1 MFSYTIYIYE
11 DNAWRVLGDVGMPIT
26 DGAVLDDTLDEGR
39 IDLCNTTR
47 SRAIRPFQRIK
58 IDCYENGMLSK
69 TIQRVVGTAKR
80 VRKRNTTPALYDWS
94 IQTLEL
100 TKLLER
106 DFIGSMTATK
116 PLSKIYNDEY
126 IGNAMPSIRYF
137 KKASTLGAEWQEIP
151 ADESDITYT
160 NIPTYKLG
168 YYVGTTLTFTN
179 DWLDAGVNGVV
190 GNTWVEEPTTKLL
203 KNGNAIADNTLSTRG
218 NYQIET
224 TATCFS
230 ASENYYKIEVVWII
244 SAFTDVETNKTFSI
258 GNIVKRLLYAGVTR
272 RWETQKYTLDT
283 AFAEKYKDVEAPE
296 FAFTNSTLLDALF
309 QIGGKIHA
317 IPRLVC
323 AEGNDLQYIVTFDEL
338 GGNEEV
344 GDKMPQW
351 VYEEETIDINDYC
364 DTLDSPA
371 QNLVN
376 SSNIDKGCISEF
388 GDQYI
393 TIRTENAQVEI
404 SADTMAVRTA
414 MPIKQM
420 VKCQLLYDGSIY
432 DITPYVY
439 EVAEYNTLS
448 TLYTS
453 TYPYSKGYALCY
465 SIGGDTI
472 TGLNNKQ
479 TTPTVIQGLG
489 EQYAIINIL
498 NAVGGLNLESATFT
512 DYINLAFRVTYVPIV
527 TARVTQKRPIKS
539 DTNGNTLVYNQGA
552 NMVETSAFGQK
563 MRGAIA
569 RLGLETT
576 RRTYDFDTFA
586 NLPEVGQKIDGEYI
600 AQVDC
605 AYYPTKVRATV
616 LLTPNFNQLSQY
628 VGLDTNY
635 RLYDVSERQTVDRFI
650 NYNEIVEVGDANYPN
665 PNAIMSVDLLNRATI
680 ATIEHLG
687 EVKRVD
693 TAMTISYDADGNEI
707 EDSAVLLPVAS
718 FPFGQSLAFVCSFVD
733 NYGAGYQAVDK
744 FVVEIDESEV
754 YKRVQRLV
762 PYTDNLGEIDKLA
775 LYYLNAQAWHNWE
788 QIGDNKQSA
797 LYPQATDDTRTYY
810 ETNAPMKTGDYPF
823 VLAKDS
829 SEKIGITYQVHYQA
843 NKPSII
849 IGNGLTENCP
859 LVNNEIGAKPYAY
872 AFTHELNNLST
883 IDIAKEIAE
892 GTATRI
898 VMSRYGTADG
908 ISYTPLGIPEGT
920 KAWAYVDANNNIY
933 FGENTTSATP
943 IYFTI
948 KQGA

>member
-1 MFSYTIYIYE
+1 MFSYKIYIYE
-11 DNAWRVLGDVGMPIT
+11 QNGWQVLDDVGLPIT

-47 SRAIRPFQRIK
+47 SRAIRPFQRLK
-58 IDCYENGMLSK
+58 IDCYENGVLTK

-116 PLSKIYNDEY
+116 YLTREY
-126 IGNAMPSIRYF
+126 DTSSLATPTFSITGVRGTI
-137 KKASTLGAEWQEIP
+137 TLGDA
-151 ADESDITYT
+151 
-160 NIPTYKLG
+160 PTYKIS
-168 YYVGTTLTFTN
+168 YATGTTIEIN
-179 DWLDAGVNGVV
+179 QGDW
-190 GNTWVEEPTTKLL
+190 
-203 KNGNAIADNTLSTRG
+203 ITLSTPPTSTTYSWLYPPHTSVTFNG
-218 NYQIET
+218 QAVDITDGFTPTQVGVYTITT
-224 TATCFS
+224 TAT
-230 ASENYYKIEVVWII
+230 ASWTAQNESGTTEVSYVWLI
-244 SAFTDVETNKTFSI
+244 STFKNKASNKPFTITSIVE
-258 GNIVKRLLYAGVTR
+258 RLLYAGVTR

-283 AFAEKYKDVEAPE
+283 AFATKYAEVEAPE

-309 QIGGKIHA
+309 QVGGKIHA

-323 AEGNDLQYIVTFDEL
+323 AEDNDLQYIVTFDEL

-351 VYEEETIDINDYC
+351 VYEEATIDINDYC

-388 GDQYI
+388 GDQFI
-393 TIRTENAQVEI
+393 TIRTENTQVEI

-420 VKCQLLYDGSIY
+420 VKCEMVYDGTIY

-498 NAVGGLNLESATFT
+498 NAVSGLSLESATFN

-650 NYNEIVEVGDANYPN
+650 TYNEIVEVGDENSPN
-665 PNAIMSVDLLNRATI
+665 PNAIMSVDLLRDITI

-687 EVKRVD
+687 EVERVD
-693 TAMTISYDADGNEI
+693 TAMTISYDQEGNEI

-744 FVVEIDESEV
+744 FEV
-754 YKRVQRLV
+754 DGKSKRVQRLV
-762 PYTDNLGEIDKLA
+762 PYADNLGEIDKLA
-775 LYYLNAQAWHNWE
+775 LYYLNEQAWHNAE

-797 LYPQATDDTRTYY
+797 LYPQATDDTRAYY
-810 ETNAPMKTGDYPF
+810 ETHSPMKTGDYPF
-823 VLAKDS
+823 VLSKDS

-843 NKPSII
+843 NRPSII

-859 LVNNEIGAKPYAY
+859 LVNNETGTKPNAY

-892 GTATRI
+892 GTATKI
-898 VMSRYGTADG
+898 IYSRYATANG
-908 ISYTPLGIPEGT
+908 IEYTPLGITEGT
-920 KAWAYVDANNNIY
+920 KSWAFVDENNNIY
-933 FGENTTSATP
+933 IGENTTSATP

>member
-1 MFSYTIYIYE
+1 MFRYTIYIYE
-11 DNAWRVLGDVGMPIT
+11 ENAWRVLGDVGMPIT

-58 IDCYENGMLSK
+58 IDCYENGVLAK

-106 DFIGSMTATK
+106 DFIGTMTATK
-116 PLSKIYNDEY
+116 PLTKVFDIDATAFPVISCRKRIDAGEWRD
-126 IGNAMPSIRYF
+126 ISVDDSIF
-137 KKASTLGAEWQEIP
+137 
-151 ADESDITYT
+151 DISG
-160 NIPTYKLG
+160 IPTFDLAYAVPHNFNFDTSWITVDTS
-168 YYVGTTLTFTN
+168 YSNY
-179 DWLDAGVNGVV
+179 WVV
-190 GNTWVEEPTTKLL
+190 APTTKVYFKGELVDD
-203 KNGNAIADNTLSTRG
+203 GAWIYIADKVGSYTIRQTATVH
-218 NYQIET
+218 ET
-224 TATCFS
+224 TLIDNNEYELT
-230 ASENYYKIEVVWII
+230 VDWTI
-244 SAFTDVETNKTFSI
+244 STYANQVPQHPFTITSIVE
-258 GNIVKRLLYAGVTR
+258 RLLYAGVTR

-283 AFAEKYKDVEAPE
+283 AFATKYAEVEAPE

-323 AEGNDLQYIVTFDEL
+323 AEDNDLQYIVTFDEL

-388 GDQYI
+388 GAQYI

-404 SADTMAVRTA
+404 SADTMAVRTS

-498 NAVGGLNLESATFT
+498 NAVSGLSLESATFT

-527 TARVTQKRPIKS
+527 TARVTQKRPIKTE
-539 DTNGNTLVYNQGA
+539 TNGNTLVYNQGA

-635 RLYDVSERQTVDRFI
+635 RLYDVSERQTVDRFLTYGETI
-650 NYNEIVEVGDANYPN
+650 EVGDNDVGVLEN
-665 PNAIMSVDLLNRATI
+665 DTILSVELLRAIVTSTLSNGTLERI
-680 ATIEHLG
+680 
-687 EVKRVD
+687 D
-693 TAMTISYDADGNEI
+693 TAMTISYDDDGNEI
-707 EDSAVLLPVAS
+707 EKSAVLLPVAS

-733 NYGAGYQAVDK
+733 NYGAGYQAVDQ
-744 FVVEIDESEV
+744 FEV
-754 YKRVQRLV
+754 DGAYKRVQRLV
-762 PYTDNLGEIDKLA
+762 PYADNLGEIDKLA
-775 LYYLNAQAWHNWE
+775 VYYLNAQAWHNANE
-788 QIGDNKQSA
+788 IGDNRQSA
-797 LYPQATDDTRTYY
+797 LYPQATDTTRAKY
-810 ETNAPMKTGDYPF
+810 EENSPLNTRANHF
-823 VLAKDS
+823 IVSKDS
-829 SEKIGITYQVHYQA
+829 SEKLGLTYQIHFQA
-843 NKPSII
+843 NRESVV
-849 IGNGLTENCP
+849 IGAGFTENCP
-859 LVNNEIGAKPYAY
+859 LVTNITDRPTPNAY
-872 AFTHELNNLST
+872 AFTHELNNLSS
-883 IDIAKEIAE
+883 IDIASEIANGTASPLSWARE
-892 GTATRI
+892 GTTKGIRI
-898 VMSRYGTADG
+898 APLTLPETA
-908 ISYTPLGIPEGT
+908 
-920 KAWAYVDANNNIY
+920 KAWALVDENNNIY
-933 FGENTTSATP
+933 IGENTTSATP

>member
-11 DNAWRVLGDVGMPIT
+11 QNGWQVLGDVGMPIT

-58 IDCYENGMLSK
+58 IDCYENGVLAK

-80 VRKRNTTPALYDWS
+80 VRKRNTTPALYDWT

-106 DFIGSMTATK
+106 EFIGTMTATK
-116 PLSKIYNDEY
+116 PLSKIYNDKY
-126 IGNAMPSIRYF
+126 IGDAMPSIRYF
-137 KKASTLGAEWQEIP
+137 KKATTSGAEWQEIP
-151 ADESDITYT
+151 ADESPITYT

-179 DWLDAGVNGVV
+179 DWLDAGSSGIVD
-190 GNTWVEEPTTKLL
+190 NTWVEEPTTKLL
-203 KNGNAIADNTLSTRG
+203 KNGNAIAGNTLSTRG

-224 TATCFS
+224 TATCYS
-230 ASENYYKIEVVWII
+230 TSGNYYKIEVVWII
-244 SAFTDVETNKTFSI
+244 SAFTDVETNKPFSI
-258 GNIVKRLLYAGVTR
+258 GNIVERLLYAGVTR

-283 AFAEKYKDVEAPE
+283 AFATKYADVEAPE

-317 IPRLVC
+317 IPRLIC
-323 AEGNDLQYIVTFDEL
+323 KEDNDLQYIVTFDEL

-388 GDQYI
+388 GDQFI
-393 TIRTENAQVEI
+393 TIRTENTQVEI

-420 VKCQLLYDGSIY
+420 VKCELLYNGSIY

-479 TTPTVIQGLG
+479 TTPTIIQGLS

-498 NAVGGLNLESATFT
+498 NAVSGLSLESATFT

-586 NLPEVGQKIDGEYI
+586 NLPEVGQKIDGAYI

-650 NYNEIVEVGDANYPN
+650 NYNEIVEVGDNDVGVLENDTILSVELLRAVVTSTLANGTLER
-665 PNAIMSVDLLNRATI
+665 I
-680 ATIEHLG
+680 
-687 EVKRVD
+687 D
-693 TAMTISYDADGNEI
+693 TAMTISYDTDGNEI

-718 FPFGQSLAFVCSFVD
+718 FPFGQSLAFVSSFVD

-744 FVVEIDESEV
+744 FEIDGKS
-754 YKRVQRLV
+754 KRVQRLV
-762 PYTDNLGEIDKLA
+762 PYADNLGEIDKLA
-775 LYYLNAQAWHNWE
+775 VYYLNEQAWHNANE
-788 QIGDNKQSA
+788 IGDNKQSA
-797 LYPQATDDTRTYY
+797 LYPQATDTTRAYY
-810 ETNAPMKTGDYPF
+810 ETHSPMKTGTHPF
-823 VLAKDS
+823 VISKDS
-829 SEKIGITYQVHYQA
+829 SEKIGLTYQIHFQA
-843 NKPSII
+843 NKESVV
-849 IGNGLTENCP
+849 IGAGFTENCP
-859 LVNNEIGAKPYAY
+859 LVTNITNRPTPKAY
-872 AFTHELNNLST
+872 EFTHELNNLSS
-883 IDIAKEIAE
+883 IDIASEIASGNAKQVLWARE
-892 GTATRI
+892 GTSKGIRI
-898 VMSRYGTADG
+898 SPLSLSETA
-908 ISYTPLGIPEGT
+908 
-920 KAWAYVDANNNIY
+920 KAWALVDDNNNIY
-933 FGENTTSATP
+933 VGENTTSVKP

>member
-11 DNAWRVLGDVGMPIT
+11 ENEWRVLGDVGMPIT

-58 IDCYENGMLSK
+58 IDCYENGVLAK

-80 VRKRNTTPALYDWS
+80 VRKRNTTPALFDWT

-116 PLSKIYNDEY
+116 PLTKV
-126 IGNAMPSIRYF
+126 F
-137 KKASTLGAEWQEIP
+137 
-151 ADESDITYT
+151 DIDATAYPV
-160 NIPTYKLG
+160 ISCRKRI
-168 YYVGTTLTFTN
+168 
-179 DWLDAGVNGVV
+179 DAGEWRDISVDDSIFVISGMPTFALAYSVPHNFNFDTSWITVDTNYSNYWVV
-190 GNTWVEEPTTKLL
+190 APTTKVYFKGELVED
-203 KNGNAIADNTLSTRG
+203 GAWIYIADKVGSYTIRQTATVH
-218 NYQIET
+218 ET
-224 TATCFS
+224 TLIDNNEYELT
-230 ASENYYKIEVVWII
+230 VDWTI
-244 SAFTDVETNKTFSI
+244 STYANQVPKHPFTITSIVE
-258 GNIVKRLLYAGVTR
+258 RLLYAGVTR
-272 RWETQKYTLDT
+272 RWESQKYTLDT

-309 QIGGKIHA
+309 QIGGKTHA

-393 TIRTENAQVEI
+393 TIRTENTQVEI

-420 VKCQLLYDGSIY
+420 VKCELLYDGSVY

-498 NAVGGLNLESATFT
+498 NAVSGLSLESATFT

-665 PNAIMSVDLLNRATI
+665 TNAIMSVDLLNRTTI

-687 EVKRVD
+687 EVERVD
-693 TAMTISYDADGNEI
+693 TAMTISYDQDGNEI

-718 FPFGQSLAFVCSFVD
+718 FPFGQSLAFVCAFVD

-744 FVVEIDESEV
+744 FEV
-754 YKRVQRLV
+754 DGKSKRVQRLV
-762 PYTDNLGEIDKLA
+762 PYTDNIGEIDKLA
-775 LYYLNAQAWHNWE
+775 VYYLNSQAWHNANE
-788 QIGDNKQSA
+788 IGDNKQSA

-810 ETNAPMKTGDYPF
+810 ETNASMKTGDYPF
-823 VLAKDS
+823 VLSKDS

-843 NKPSII
+843 NRPSVI

-859 LVNNEIGAKPYAY
+859 LVNNEIGAKPNAY

-883 IDIAKEIAE
+883 IDIAKELADGKAE
-892 GTATRI
+892 EIRY
-898 VMSRYGTADG
+898 SRYGTANG
-908 ISYTPLGIPEGT
+908 IWYSPIGITEGT
-920 KAWAYVDANNNIY
+920 KAWAFVDENNNIY

-943 IYFTI
+943 IFLTI

>member
-11 DNAWRVLGDVGMPIT
+11 ENEWRVLGDVGMPIT

-58 IDCYENGMLSK
+58 IDCYENGVLAK

-116 PLSKIYNDEY
+116 PLNKIYNDEY
-126 IGNAMPSIRYF
+126 IGDAMPTIRYF
-137 KKASTLGAEWQEIP
+137 KKATTAGAEWQEIP

-160 NIPTYKLG
+160 NIPIYKLG

-179 DWLDAGVNGVV
+179 DWLDAGVSGVV

-203 KNGNAIADNTLSTRG
+203 KNGNAVADNTLSTRG

-224 TATCFS
+224 TATCYS
-230 ASENYYKIEVVWII
+230 TSGNYYKIEVVWII
-244 SAFTDVETNKTFSI
+244 SAFADVEINKTFSI
-258 GNIVKRLLYAGVTR
+258 SNIVERLLYAGVTR
-272 RWETQKYTLDT
+272 RWESQKYTLDT
-283 AFAEKYKDVEAPE
+283 AFATKYAEVEAPE

-317 IPRLVC
+317 IPRLIC
-323 AEGNDLQYIVTFDEL
+323 KEDNDLQYIVTFDEL

-351 VYEEETIDINDYC
+351 VYEEETLDINDYC

-388 GDQYI
+388 GDQFI

-489 EQYAIINIL
+489 QQYAIINIL
-498 NAVGGLNLESATFT
+498 NAVSGLSLESATF

-650 NYNEIVEVGDANYPN
+650 NYNEIVEVGDNDVGVLENDTILSVELLRTLVTSTLANGTLDR
-665 PNAIMSVDLLNRATI
+665 I
-680 ATIEHLG
+680 
-687 EVKRVD
+687 D
-693 TAMTISYDADGNEI
+693 TAMTISYDQDGNEI

-718 FPFGQSLAFVCSFVD
+718 FPFGQSLAFVCAFVD
-733 NYGAGYQAVDK
+733 NYGAGYQA
-744 FVVEIDESEV
+744 IDRFETDGKH
-754 YKRVQRLV
+754 KRVQRLV
-762 PYTDNLGEIDKLA
+762 PYADNLGEIDKLA
-775 LYYLNAQAWHNWE
+775 VYYLNKQAWHNANE
-788 QIGDNKQSA
+788 IGDNKQSA
-797 LYPQATDDTRTYY
+797 LYPQATDTTRAYY
-810 ETNAPMKTGDYPF
+810 EGNSPLNTRANHF
-823 VLAKDS
+823 IVSKDS
-829 SEKIGITYQVHYQA
+829 SEKLGLTYQIHFQA
-843 NKPSII
+843 NRESVV
-849 IGNGLTENCP
+849 IGAGFTENCP
-859 LVNNEIGAKPYAY
+859 LVTNITDRPTPSAY
-872 AFTHELNNLST
+872 AFTHELNNLSS
-883 IDIAKEIAE
+883 IDIASEIANGIASPVSWTRE
-892 GTATRI
+892 GTTKGIRI
-898 VMSRYGTADG
+898 SPLTLPETA
-908 ISYTPLGIPEGT
+908 
-920 KAWAYVDANNNIY
+920 KAWALVDENNNIY
-933 FGENTTSATP
+933 VGENTTVVKP

>member
-1 MFSYTIYIYE
+1 MFSYKIYIYE
-11 DNAWRVLGDVGMPIT
+11 QNGWQVLDDVGLPIT

-47 SRAIRPFQRIK
+47 SRAIRPFQRLK
-58 IDCYENGMLSK
+58 IDCYENGVLAK

-116 PLSKIYNDEY
+116 PLTKVFDIDATAYPVISCRKRIDYGEWRD
-126 IGNAMPSIRYF
+126 ISVDDSIF
-137 KKASTLGAEWQEIP
+137 VISG
-151 ADESDITYT
+151 
-160 NIPTYKLG
+160 IPTFELA
-168 YYVGTTLTFTN
+168 YVVPHNFNFDTSWITVDTSYSN
-179 DWLDAGVNGVV
+179 NWVV
-190 GNTWVEEPTTKLL
+190 APTTKVYFKGELVED
-203 KNGNAIADNTLSTRG
+203 GAWIYIADKVGSYTIRQTATVH
-218 NYQIET
+218 ET
-224 TATCFS
+224 TLIDNNEYELTVDWTIS
-230 ASENYYKIEVVWII
+230 TYENQVPKHPFTITSVV
-244 SAFTDVETNKTFSI
+244 E
-258 GNIVKRLLYAGVTR
+258 RLLYAGVTR
-272 RWETQKYTLDT
+272 RNEEQKYTLDT
-283 AFAEKYKDVEAPE
+283 AFATKYAEVEAPE

-351 VYEEETIDINDYC
+351 AYEEQTIDINDYC

-376 SSNIDKGCISEF
+376 SSNIDKGCISDF
-388 GDQYI
+388 GDQFI
-393 TIRTENAQVEI
+393 TIRTENTQVEI

-420 VKCQLLYDGSIY
+420 VKCEIVYDGTIY

-479 TTPTVIQGLG
+479 TTPTIIQGLD

-498 NAVGGLNLESATFT
+498 NAVSGLSLESATFT

-650 NYNEIVEVGDANYPN
+650 NYNEIVEVGDNEYSSTDT
-665 PNAIMSVDLLNRATI
+665 IMSVDLLKKMTI

-687 EVKRVD
+687 EVERVD
-693 TAMTISYDADGNEI
+693 TAMSVSYDQDGNEI
-707 EDSAVLLPVAS
+707 ENSAVLLPVAS

-744 FVVEIDESEV
+744 FEIDGKS
-754 YKRVQRLV
+754 KRVQRLV
-762 PYTDNLGEIDKLA
+762 PYADNLGEIDKLA
-775 LYYLNAQAWHNWE
+775 LYYLNEQAWHNAE

-797 LYPQATDDTRTYY
+797 LYPQATDDTRAFY
-810 ETNAPMKTGDYPF
+810 ETHSPMNTGAYPF

-829 SEKIGITYQVHYQA
+829 SEKIGITYQVHFQA
-843 NKPSII
+843 NRPSVI

-859 LVNNEIGAKPYAY
+859 LVNNEIGEKPYAY

-892 GTATRI
+892 GTATQI
-898 VMSRYGTADG
+898 SYSRYATANG
-908 ISYTPLGIPEGT
+908 IEYTPLGITEGT
-920 KAWAYVDANNNIY
+920 KSWAFVDENNNIY

-943 IYFTI
+943 IFLTI

>member
-1 MFSYTIYIYE
+1 MFNYTIHIYE
-11 DNAWRVLGDVGMPIT
+11 ENAWRVLGDVGMPIT

-58 IDCYENGMLSK
+58 IDCYENGVLAK

-106 DFIGSMTATK
+106 DFIGTMTATK
-116 PLSKIYNDEY
+116 PLTKVFDLTY
-126 IGNAMPSIRYF
+126 IGNATPIIQYY
-137 KKASTLGAEWQEIP
+137 KTTVTGNPTLIDDDLWTEITADDSAIETTTLPEIKLCYGIGA
-151 ADESDITYT
+151 
-160 NIPTYKLG
+160 
-168 YYVGTTLTFTN
+168 TLTFSNNWFATKN
-179 DWLDAGVNGVV
+179 GYLWENIANTKIYRNGVDI
-190 GNTWVEEPTTKLL
+190 G
-203 KNGNAIADNTLSTRG
+203 DTLDKQGT
-218 NYQIET
+218 Y
-224 TATCFS
+224 
-230 ASENYYKIEVVWII
+230 
-244 SAFTDVETNKTFSI
+244 
-258 GNIVKRLLYAGVTR
+258 NIVSTGYSYISDGAFEQYKAVVTWFVSAIGESGANKPFTITSIVERLLYAGVTR
-272 RWETQKYTLDT
+272 RWESQKYTLDT

-317 IPRLVC
+317 IPRLIC
-323 AEGNDLQYIVTFDEL
+323 KEDNDLQYIVTFDEL

-351 VYEEETIDINDYC
+351 VYEEETLDINDYC

-376 SSNIDKGCISEF
+376 SSNIAKGCISEF
-388 GDQYI
+388 GSQYI

-420 VKCQLLYDGSIY
+420 VKCQLLYNGIIY

-498 NAVGGLNLESATFT
+498 NAVSGLSLESATFK

-650 NYNEIVEVGDANYPN
+650 NYNEIVEVGDENTPN

-680 ATIEHLG
+680 ATIEHQG
-687 EVKRVD
+687 AIDRVD
-693 TAMTISYDADGNEI
+693 TAMTISYDEDGNEI

-744 FVVEIDESEV
+744 FEV
-754 YKRVQRLV
+754 DGKYKRVQRLV
-762 PYTDNLGEIDKLA
+762 PYADNLGEIDKLA
-775 LYYLNAQAWHNWE
+775 VYYLNSQAWHNANE
-788 QIGDNKQSA
+788 IGDNKQSA
-797 LYPQATDDTRTYY
+797 LYPQATDTTRAYY
-810 ETNAPMKTGDYPF
+810 ESNAPMKTGAYPF
-823 VLAKDS
+823 VLSKDS

-843 NKPSII
+843 NRPSVI

-859 LVNNEIGAKPYAY
+859 LVNNEIGAKPNAY

-883 IDIAKEIAE
+883 IDLAKEIAE
-892 GTATRI
+892 GTATSIRY
-898 VMSRYGTADG
+898 SRYATANG
-908 ISYTPLGIPEGT
+908 IEYTPLGITEGT
-920 KAWAYVDANNNIY
+920 QAWAFVDENNNIY
-933 FGENTTSATP
+933 IGENTTSATP
-943 IYFTI
+943 IFLTI

>member
-1 MFSYTIYIYE
+1 MFSYKIYIYE
-11 DNAWRVLGDVGMPIT
+11 ENGWQVLDDVGMPIT

-58 IDCYENGMLSK
+58 IDCYENGMLTK

-137 KKASTLGAEWQEIP
+137 KKATTVGAEWQEIP
-151 ADESDITYT
+151 ANESAITYT

-179 DWLDAGVNGVV
+179 DWLDAGTTGIVS
-190 GNTWVEEPTTKLL
+190 NTWEEEPTTKLL
-203 KNGNAIADNTLSTRG
+203 KNGNAIAGNTLSTRG

-230 ASENYYKIEVVWII
+230 TSGYYYKIEVVWIV

-283 AFAEKYKDVEAPE
+283 AFAEKYRDVEAPE

-317 IPRLVC
+317 IPRLIC
-323 AEGNDLQYIVTFDEL
+323 KEDNDLQYIVTFDEL

-351 VYEEETIDINDYC
+351 VYEEQTLDINDYC

-376 SSNIDKGCISEF
+376 SSNIDKGCISDF
-388 GDQYI
+388 GDQFI
-393 TIRTENAQVEI
+393 TIRTENTQVEI

-420 VKCQLLYDGSIY
+420 VKCEIVYDGSIF

-498 NAVGGLNLESATFT
+498 NAVSGLSLESATFT

-539 DTNGNTLVYNQGA
+539 NTNGNTLVYNQGS

-650 NYNEIVEVGDANYPN
+650 NYNEIVEVGDANTPN
-665 PNAIMSVDLLNRATI
+665 PNAIMSVDLLKKMTI
-680 ATIEHLG
+680 ATIEHSG
-687 EVKRVD
+687 AVERVD
-693 TAMTISYDADGNEI
+693 TAMTISYDQDGNEI

-718 FPFGQSLAFVCSFVD
+718 FPFGQSLAFVCAFVD

-744 FVVEIDESEV
+744 FEIDGKS
-754 YKRVQRLV
+754 KRVQRLV
-762 PYTDNLGEIDKLA
+762 PYADNLGEIDKLA
-775 LYYLNAQAWHNWE
+775 VYYLNSQAWHNAE

-797 LYPQATDDTRTYY
+797 LYPQATDETRAYY
-810 ETNAPMKTGDYPF
+810 ETNAPMKTGAYPF
-823 VLAKDS
+823 VLSKDS
-829 SEKIGITYQVHYQA
+829 SEKIGITYQLHYQA
-843 NKPSII
+843 NRPSII

-859 LVNNEIGAKPYAY
+859 LVNNLIGAKPNAY

-883 IDIAKEIAE
+883 IDLAKEISE

-898 VMSRYGTADG
+898 RYSRNATANG
-908 ISYTPLGIPEGT
+908 IEYTPLGITEGT
-920 KAWAYVDANNNIY
+920 QAWAFVDENNNIY
-933 FGENTTSATP
+933 FGENTTSATS
-943 IYFTI
+943 IFLTI

>member
-1 MFSYTIYIYE
+1 MFSYKIYIYE
-11 DNAWRVLGDVGMPIT
+11 QNGWRVLGDVGMPIT

-58 IDCYENGMLSK
+58 IDCYENGVLTK

-116 PLSKIYNDEY
+116 PLTKVFDLTY
-126 IGNAMPSIRYF
+126 IGNATPLIQYY
-137 KKASTLGAEWQEIP
+137 KTTVTGNPTLIDDDLWTEITANDSAIETTTLPEIKLCYDIGA
-151 ADESDITYT
+151 
-160 NIPTYKLG
+160 
-168 YYVGTTLTFTN
+168 TLTFSN
-179 DWLDAGVNGVV
+179 DWFGVKNGYLWENIANTKIYRNGVDI
-190 GNTWVEEPTTKLL
+190 G
-203 KNGNAIADNTLSTRG
+203 DTLDKQG
-218 NYQIET
+218 IY
-224 TATCFS
+224 
-230 ASENYYKIEVVWII
+230 
-244 SAFTDVETNKTFSI
+244 
-258 GNIVKRLLYAGVTR
+258 NIVSTGYSYIDGGEQYKAVVTWIVSAIGENGANKPFTITSIVERLLYAGVTR

-283 AFAEKYKDVEAPE
+283 AFATKYAEVEAPE

-323 AEGNDLQYIVTFDEL
+323 KEDNDLQYIVTFDEL

-388 GDQYI
+388 GDQFI
-393 TIRTENAQVEI
+393 TIRTENTQVEI

-420 VKCQLLYDGSIY
+420 VKCELLYDGSIY

-479 TTPTVIQGLG
+479 TTPTIIQGLS

-498 NAVGGLNLESATFT
+498 NAVSGLSLESATFT

-586 NLPEVGQKIDGEYI
+586 NLPEVGQKIDGAYI

-635 RLYDVSERQTVDRFI
+635 RLYDVSERQTVDRFLTYGETI
-650 NYNEIVEVGDANYPN
+650 EVGDNDVGVLENDTILSVELLQSIVTSTLANGTLER
-665 PNAIMSVDLLNRATI
+665 I
-680 ATIEHLG
+680 
-687 EVKRVD
+687 D
-693 TAMTISYDADGNEI
+693 TAMTISYDTDGNEI

-718 FPFGQSLAFVCSFVD
+718 FPFGQSLAFVCAFVD

-744 FVVEIDESEV
+744 FEIDGKS
-754 YKRVQRLV
+754 KRVQRLV
-762 PYTDNLGEIDKLA
+762 PYADNLGEIDKLA
-775 LYYLNAQAWHNWE
+775 VYYLNTQAWHNAE

-797 LYPQATDDTRTYY
+797 LYPQATDTTRAYY
-810 ETNAPMKTGDYPF
+810 EANAPMKTGTHPF
-823 VLAKDS
+823 VISKDS
-829 SEKIGITYQVHYQA
+829 SEKLGLTYQIHFQS
-843 NKPSII
+843 NKESVV
-849 IGNGLTENCP
+849 IGAGFTENCP
-859 LVNNEIGAKPYAY
+859 LVTNITNRPTPKAY
-872 AFTHELNNLST
+872 EFTHELNNLSS
-883 IDIAKEIAE
+883 IDLASEIASGNAKQVLWARE
-892 GTATRI
+892 GTSKGIRISPLSLSAT
-898 VMSRYGTADG
+898 A
-908 ISYTPLGIPEGT
+908 
-920 KAWAYVDANNNIY
+920 KAWALVDDNNNIY
-933 FGENTTSATP
+933 VGENTTSVKP

>member
-11 DNAWRVLGDVGMPIT
+11 ENAWRVLGDVALPIT

-58 IDCYENGMLSK
+58 IDCYENGVLTK

-126 IGNAMPSIRYF
+126 IGDAMPSIRYF
-137 KKASTLGAEWQEIP
+137 KKATTVGAEWQEIP
-151 ADESDITYT
+151 ADESAITYT

-179 DWLDAGVNGVV
+179 DWLDAGTSGVV

-224 TATCFS
+224 TATCYS
-230 ASENYYKIEVVWII
+230 TSGNYYKIEVVWII
-244 SAFTDVETNKTFSI
+244 SAFADVETNKTFSI
-258 GNIVKRLLYAGVTR
+258 SNIVKRLLYAGVTR
-272 RWETQKYTLDT
+272 RWESQKYTLDT
-283 AFAEKYKDVEAPE
+283 AFATKYAEVEAPE

-323 AEGNDLQYIVTFDEL
+323 KEDNDLQYIVTFDEL

-420 VKCQLLYDGSIY
+420 VKCQLLYNGIIY

-479 TTPTVIQGLG
+479 TTPTIIQGLG

-498 NAVGGLNLESATFT
+498 NAVSGLSFESATFT

-650 NYNEIVEVGDANYPN
+650 NYNEIVEVGDNDVGVLEN
-665 PNAIMSVDLLNRATI
+665 DTILSVDLLRTLVTSTLANGT
-680 ATIEHLG
+680 LG
-687 EVKRVD
+687 RID
-693 TAMTISYDADGNEI
+693 TAMTISYDEDGNEI

-718 FPFGQSLAFVCSFVD
+718 FPFGQSLAFVCAFVD
-733 NYGAGYQAVDK
+733 NYGAGYQAIDRFETDGK
-744 FVVEIDESEV
+744 F
-754 YKRVQRLV
+754 KRVQRLV
-762 PYTDNLGEIDKLA
+762 PYADNLGEIDKLA
-775 LYYLNAQAWHNWE
+775 VYYLNSQAWHNANE
-788 QIGDNKQSA
+788 IGDNKQSA
-797 LYPQATDDTRTYY
+797 LYPQATDTTRAYY
-810 ETNAPMKTGDYPF
+810 ESNAPMKTGAYPF
-823 VLAKDS
+823 VLSKDS
-829 SEKIGITYQVHYQA
+829 SEKIGIAYQVHFQA
-843 NKPSII
+843 NRESVVF
-849 IGNGLTENCP
+849 GAGFTENCP
-859 LVNNEIGAKPYAY
+859 LVTNITARPTPNAY
-872 AFTHELNNLST
+872 EFTHELNNLSR
-883 IDIAKEIAE
+883 IDIASEIANGTAKQVSWTRE
-892 GTATRI
+892 GTNKGVRISPLSLSAT
-898 VMSRYGTADG
+898 A
-908 ISYTPLGIPEGT
+908 
-920 KAWAYVDANNNIY
+920 KAWALVDENNNIY
-933 FGENTTSATP
+933 VGENTSVVKP
-943 IYFTI
+943 IYFSI

>member
-1 MFSYTIYIYE
+1 MFNYTIHIYE
-11 DNAWRVLGDVGMPIT
+11 ENAWRVLGDVGMPIT

-58 IDCYENGMLSK
+58 IDCYENGVLKK

-106 DFIGSMTATK
+106 DFIGTMTATK

-126 IGNAMPSIRYF
+126 IGDAMPSIRYF
-137 KKASTLGAEWQEIP
+137 KKATTVGAEWQEIP
-151 ADESDITYT
+151 ADESAITYT

-179 DWLDAGVNGVV
+179 DWLDAGTSGVV

-224 TATCFS
+224 TATCYS
-230 ASENYYKIEVVWII
+230 TSGNYYKIEVVWII
-244 SAFTDVETNKTFSI
+244 SAFADVETNKTFSI
-258 GNIVKRLLYAGVTR
+258 SNIVKRLLYAGVTR
-272 RWETQKYTLDT
+272 RWESQKYTLDT

-317 IPRLVC
+317 IPRLIC
-323 AEGNDLQYIVTFDEL
+323 KEDNDLQYIVTFDEL

-376 SSNIDKGCISEF
+376 SSNIEKGCISEF
-388 GDQYI
+388 GSQYI

-420 VKCQLLYDGSIY
+420 VKCQLLYNGIIY

-498 NAVGGLNLESATFT
+498 NAVSGLSLESATFK

-650 NYNEIVEVGDANYPN
+650 NYNEIVEVGDNDVGVLENDTILSVELLRALVTSTLANGTLDR
-665 PNAIMSVDLLNRATI
+665 I
-680 ATIEHLG
+680 
-687 EVKRVD
+687 D
-693 TAMTISYDADGNEI
+693 TAMTISYDLDGNEI

-718 FPFGQSLAFVCSFVD
+718 FPFGQSLAFVCAFVD
-733 NYGAGYQAVDK
+733 NYGAGYQAIDRFETDGK
-744 FVVEIDESEV
+744 F
-754 YKRVQRLV
+754 KRVQRLV
-762 PYTDNLGEIDKLA
+762 PYADNLGEIDKLA
-775 LYYLNAQAWHNWE
+775 VYYLNSQAWHNANE
-788 QIGDNKQSA
+788 IGDNKQSA
-797 LYPQATDDTRTYY
+797 LYPQATDTTRAYY
-810 ETNAPMKTGDYPF
+810 ESNAPMKTGAYPF
-823 VLAKDS
+823 VLSKDS
-829 SEKIGITYQVHYQA
+829 SEKIGITYQVHFQS
-843 NKPSII
+843 NRESVV
-849 IGNGLTENCP
+849 IGAGFTENCP
-859 LVNNEIGAKPYAY
+859 LVTNITDRPTPSAY
-872 AFTHELNNLST
+872 AFTHELNNLSS
-883 IDIAKEIAE
+883 IDIASEIANGIASPVSWTRE
-892 GTATRI
+892 GTTKGIRI
-898 VMSRYGTADG
+898 SPLTLPETA
-908 ISYTPLGIPEGT
+908 
-920 KAWAYVDANNNIY
+920 KAWALVDENNNIY
-933 FGENTTSATP
+933 VGENTTVVKP

>member
-1 MFSYTIYIYE
+1 MFSYKIYIYE
-11 DNAWRVLGDVGMPIT
+11 QNGWQVLDDVGLPIT

-58 IDCYENGMLSK
+58 VECYENGVLAK

-126 IGNAMPSIRYF
+126 IDNAMPSIRYF

-168 YYVGTTLTFTN
+168 YYVGTILTFTN

-230 ASENYYKIEVVWII
+230 TSGNYYKIEVVWII

-283 AFAEKYKDVEAPE
+283 AFATKYAEVEAPE

-351 VYEEETIDINDYC
+351 AYEEQTIDINDYC

-388 GDQYI
+388 GDQFI
-393 TIRTENAQVEI
+393 TIRTENTQVEI

-420 VKCQLLYDGSIY
+420 VKCEIVYDGTIY

-479 TTPTVIQGLG
+479 TTPTIIQGLD

-498 NAVGGLNLESATFT
+498 NAVSGLSLESATFT

-650 NYNEIVEVGDANYPN
+650 NYNEIVEVGDNEYASTNT
-665 PNAIMSVDLLNRATI
+665 IMSVDLLKRTTI

-687 EVKRVD
+687 EVERVD
-693 TAMTISYDADGNEI
+693 TAMSVSYDQDGNEI
-707 EDSAVLLPVAS
+707 ENSAVLLPVAS

-744 FVVEIDESEV
+744 FDIDGKS
-754 YKRVQRLV
+754 KRVQRLV
-762 PYTDNLGEIDKLA
+762 PYADNLGEIDKLA
-775 LYYLNAQAWHNWE
+775 LYYLNEQAWHNAE

-810 ETNAPMKTGDYPF
+810 ETHSPMNTGAYPF
-823 VLAKDS
+823 VLSKDS
-829 SEKIGITYQVHYQA
+829 SEKIGITYQVHFQA
-843 NKPSII
+843 NRPSVI

-859 LVNNEIGAKPYAY
+859 LVNNEIGEKPYAY
-872 AFTHELNNLST
+872 KFTHELNNLST

-892 GTATRI
+892 GSATQI
-898 VMSRYGTADG
+898 SYSRYATANG
-908 ISYTPLGIPEGT
+908 IEYTPLGIAEGT
-920 KAWAYVDANNNIY
+920 KSWAFVDENNNIY
-933 FGENTTSATP
+933 FGENTTSAKP
-943 IYFTI
+943 IFLTI

>member
-1 MFSYTIYIYE
+1 MFSFKIYIYE
-11 DNAWRVLGDVGMPIT
+11 ENAWRVLGDVALPIT

-47 SRAIRPFQRIK
+47 RRAIRPFQRIK
-58 IDCYENGMLSK
+58 IDCYENGVVAK

-126 IGNAMPSIRYF
+126 IGDAMPSIRYF
-137 KKASTLGAEWQEIP
+137 KKATTVGAEWQEIP

-179 DWLDAGVNGVV
+179 DWLDAGASGVV

-224 TATCFS
+224 TATCYS
-230 ASENYYKIEVVWII
+230 TSKNYYKIEVVWII

-258 GNIVKRLLYAGVTR
+258 SNIVKRLLYAGVTR
-272 RWETQKYTLDT
+272 RWESQKYTLDT

-323 AEGNDLQYIVTFDEL
+323 KEDNDLQYIVTFDEL

-388 GDQYI
+388 GSQYI

-404 SADTMAVRTA
+404 SADTMAVRTS

-420 VKCQLLYDGSIY
+420 VKCQLLYDGIIY

-498 NAVGGLNLESATFT
+498 NAVSGLSLESATFK

-650 NYNEIVEVGDANYPN
+650 NYNEIVEVGDNDVGVLENDTILSVELLRALVTSTLANGTLDR
-665 PNAIMSVDLLNRATI
+665 I
-680 ATIEHLG
+680 
-687 EVKRVD
+687 D
-693 TAMTISYDADGNEI
+693 TAMTISYDQDGNEI

-718 FPFGQSLAFVCSFVD
+718 FPFGQSLAFVCAFVD
-733 NYGAGYQAVDK
+733 NYGAGYQAIDRFETDGK
-744 FVVEIDESEV
+744 F
-754 YKRVQRLV
+754 KRVQRLV
-762 PYTDNLGEIDKLA
+762 PYADNLGEIDKLA
-775 LYYLNAQAWHNWE
+775 IYYLNSQAWHNANE
-788 QIGDNKQSA
+788 IGDNKQSA
-797 LYPQATDDTRTYY
+797 LYPQATDTTRAYY
-810 ETNAPMKTGDYPF
+810 ETNSPLNTRANHF
-823 VLAKDS
+823 IVSKDS
-829 SEKIGITYQVHYQA
+829 SEKLGLTYQVHFQA
-843 NKPSII
+843 NRESVV
-849 IGNGLTENCP
+849 IGAGFTENCP
-859 LVNNEIGAKPYAY
+859 LVTNITARPTPNAY
-872 AFTHELNNLST
+872 EFTHELNNLSS
-883 IDIAKEIAE
+883 IDIASEIAN
-892 GTATRI
+892 GTATQVSWAR
-898 VMSRYGTADG
+898 
-908 ISYTPLGIPEGT
+908 EGT
-920 KAWAYVDANNNIY
+920 NKGIRISPLSLSATAKAWALVDENNNIY
-933 FGENTTSATP
+933 VGENTTEVKP

>member
-1 MFSYTIYIYE
+1 MFSFTIYIYE
-11 DNAWRVLGDVGMPIT
+11 QNGWQVLGDVGMPIT

-58 IDCYENGMLSK
+58 IDCYENGVLTK

-106 DFIGSMTATK
+106 DFIGTMTATK
-116 PLSKIYNDEY
+116 YLNREYDTLST
-126 IGNAMPSIRYF
+126 ATPTFSITGVQGTI
-137 KKASTLGAEWQEIP
+137 TLGDA
-151 ADESDITYT
+151 
-160 NIPTYKLG
+160 PTYKIS
-168 YYVGTTLTFTN
+168 YATGTTIEIN
-179 DWLDAGVNGVV
+179 QGDW
-190 GNTWVEEPTTKLL
+190 
-203 KNGNAIADNTLSTRG
+203 ITLSTPPTG
-218 NYQIET
+218 ATYSWLYPPHTSVTFNGQAVDITGGFTPTQVGVYTITT
-224 TATCFS
+224 TAT
-230 ASENYYKIEVVWII
+230 ASWTAQNESGTTEVSYVWLI
-244 SAFTDVETNKTFSI
+244 STFKGKSSNKPFTITSIVE
-258 GNIVKRLLYAGVTR
+258 RLLYAGVTR

-283 AFAEKYKDVEAPE
+283 AFATKYAEVEAPE

-323 AEGNDLQYIVTFDEL
+323 AEDNDLQYIVTFDEL

-404 SADTMAVRTA
+404 SADTMAVRTS

-465 SIGGDTI
+465 SIGGNTI

-498 NAVGGLNLESATFT
+498 NAVSGESFESATFT

-527 TARVTQKRPIKS
+527 TARVTQKRPIKTE
-539 DTNGNTLVYNQGA
+539 TNGNTLVYNQGA

-650 NYNEIVEVGDANYPN
+650 NYNEIVEVGDNDVGVLEN
-665 PNAIMSVDLLNRATI
+665 DTILSVELLRAIVTSTLSNGTLERI
-680 ATIEHLG
+680 
-687 EVKRVD
+687 D
-693 TAMTISYDADGNEI
+693 TAMTISYDDDGNEI
-707 EDSAVLLPVAS
+707 EKSAVLLPVAS

-733 NYGAGYQAVDK
+733 NYGAGYQAVDQ
-744 FVVEIDESEV
+744 FEV
-754 YKRVQRLV
+754 DGAYKRVQRLV
-762 PYTDNLGEIDKLA
+762 PYADNLGEIDKLA
-775 LYYLNAQAWHNWE
+775 VYYLNEQAWQNWE
-788 QIGDNKQSA
+788 QIGDNKQPTPQSS
-797 LYPQATDDTRTYY
+797 LYPQATDETRAYY
-810 ETNAPMKTGDYPF
+810 EENSPLNTRANHF
-823 VLAKDS
+823 IVSKDS
-829 SEKIGITYQVHYQA
+829 SEKLGLTYQIHFQA
-843 NKPSII
+843 NRESVV
-849 IGNGLTENCP
+849 IGAGFTENCP
-859 LVNNEIGAKPYAY
+859 LVTNITNKPTPSAY
-872 AFTHELNNLST
+872 AFTHELNNLSS
-883 IDIAKEIAE
+883 IDIASEIANGTASPLSWARE
-892 GTATRI
+892 GTTKGIRI
-898 VMSRYGTADG
+898 APLTLPETA
-908 ISYTPLGIPEGT
+908 
-920 KAWAYVDANNNIY
+920 KAWALVDENNNIY
-933 FGENTTSATP
+933 IGENTTSATP

-948 KQGA
+948 RSINQ

>member
-1 MFSYTIYIYE
+1 MFSFKIYIYE
-11 DNAWRVLGDVGMPIT
+11 QNEWRVLDDVALPIT

-58 IDCYENGMLSK
+58 IDCYENGVLTK

-116 PLSKIYNDEY
+116 YLTREY
-126 IGNAMPSIRYF
+126 DTSSLATPTFSITGVRGPI
-137 KKASTLGAEWQEIP
+137 TLG
-151 ADESDITYT
+151 DE
-160 NIPTYKLG
+160 PTYKMS
-168 YYVGTTLTFTN
+168 YATGTTIEIN
-179 DWLDAGVNGVV
+179 QGDW
-190 GNTWVEEPTTKLL
+190 
-203 KNGNAIADNTLSTRG
+203 ITLSTPPTSTQYSWLYPPHTSVTFNG
-218 NYQIET
+218 QAVDITGGFTPTQVGVYTITT
-224 TATCFS
+224 TATARWS
-230 ASENYYKIEVVWII
+230 AQNESGTTEVSYVWLI
-244 SAFTDVETNKTFSI
+244 STFKNKASNKPFTITSIVE
-258 GNIVKRLLYAGVTR
+258 RLLYAGVTR
-272 RWETQKYTLDT
+272 RWESQKYTLDT

-323 AEGNDLQYIVTFDEL
+323 KEDNDLQYIVTFDEL
-338 GGNEEV
+338 GGNEEI

-351 VYEEETIDINDYC
+351 VYEEQSIDINDYC

-388 GDQYI
+388 GDQFI

-420 VKCQLLYDGSIY
+420 VKCQLLYNGIIY

-498 NAVGGLNLESATFT
+498 NAVSGLSFESATFK

-635 RLYDVSERQTVDRFI
+635 RLYDVSERQTVDRFLTYGETI
-650 NYNEIVEVGDANYPN
+650 EVGDNDVGVLENDTILSVELLRAIVTSTLANGTLDR
-665 PNAIMSVDLLNRATI
+665 I
-680 ATIEHLG
+680 
-687 EVKRVD
+687 D
-693 TAMTISYDADGNEI
+693 TAMTISYDQDGNEI

-733 NYGAGYQAVDK
+733 NYGAGYQAIDRFETDGK
-744 FVVEIDESEV
+744 F
-754 YKRVQRLV
+754 KRVQRLV
-762 PYTDNLGEIDKLA
+762 PYADNLGEIDKLA
-775 LYYLNAQAWHNWE
+775 VYYLNSQAWHNANE
-788 QIGDNKQSA
+788 IGDNKQSA
-797 LYPQATDDTRTYY
+797 LYPQATDTTRAYY
-810 ETNAPMKTGDYPF
+810 EENSPLNTGGNHF
-823 VLAKDS
+823 IVSKDS
-829 SEKIGITYQVHYQA
+829 SEKLGLTYQIHFQA
-843 NKPSII
+843 NRESVV
-849 IGNGLTENCP
+849 IGAGFTENCP
-859 LVNNEIGAKPYAY
+859 LVTNITDRPTPKAY
-872 AFTHELNNLST
+872 EFTHELNNLSN
-883 IDIAKEIAE
+883 IDLASEIASGNAKPVTLARE
-892 GTATRI
+892 GTNKGIRISPLSLSAT
-898 VMSRYGTADG
+898 A
-908 ISYTPLGIPEGT
+908 
-920 KAWAYVDANNNIY
+920 KAWALVDENNNIY
-933 FGENTTSATP
+933 VGENTSVVKP